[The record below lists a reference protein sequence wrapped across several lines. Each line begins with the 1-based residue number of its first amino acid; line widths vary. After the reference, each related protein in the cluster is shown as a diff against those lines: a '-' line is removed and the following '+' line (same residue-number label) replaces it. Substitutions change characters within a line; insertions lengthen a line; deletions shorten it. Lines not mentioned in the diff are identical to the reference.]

1 MSKGSQVKIV
11 LHVIFLTPNITK
23 TGFFVRRELRSRT
36 GPKEKQRHKLVEDGI
51 GPWRPRWSHASN
63 GNA

>member
-23 TGFFVRRELRSRT
+23 TDFFVRREVRSRA

-51 GPWRPRWSHASN
+51 GPWRPRWSNASS